1 MLNIF
6 LSQEGSSLSHSKL
19 IPAQPLEK
27 KMYFAKLC
35 QTVEKG
41 NSKRTQATWNKNTL
55 GRDLSGVGFCTT
67 SFGSLVLKKI
77 ITVFDLNS
85 SSLSLSLYSLNIL

>member
-6 LSQEGSSLSHSKL
+6 LSQEGSSLSLSKL

-35 QTVEKG
+35 QMRREIQRESRQHGIKIDWEEIYMELDFA
-41 NSKRTQATWNKNTL
+41 QL
-55 GRDLSGVGFCTT
+55 P
-67 SFGSLVLKKI
+67 LVLLFSRK
-77 ITVFDLNS
+77 
-85 SSLSLSLYSLNIL
+85 